1 MDKKDLL
8 DLINDDDLGLL
19 DLEKKSVSA
28 TPDDRL
34 SESFMEI
41 NEFFSLHNMEPKTG
55 KDIHEHKLASR
66 LKHIRENKEQRDFL
80 TKYDTH
86 NLLRIETKD
95 LDTVSDIFEDDDL
108 DLLSIEDSSV
118 LNIKN
123 VPQIRQ
129 DRSDPDFVA
138 QREICADFDQYEHLF
153 VQTQRELKNG
163 TKILATF
170 VESEMKQ
177 GDFFVLGGVL
187 IYLEK
192 VYDPYRGNSEKINR
206 RTRCIYENGTESNV
220 LLRSLGKRLS
230 DAGYAV
236 KNSPEKMGIEDGD
249 SETGYIYVLKS
260 LSSNPRIA
268 TTKNLFKIGFSTTSV
283 EDRIKSAEQD
293 PTYLMAAVAIVAT
306 YRCFNMNPQRF
317 ERLIH
322 RFFNESCLDI
332 EVTDKRGDKYT
343 PKEWFIAPVDVIQ
356 QTINLILSGEIVNYV
371 YDKEAEQVVKIVKK

>member
-19 DLEKKSVSA
+19 DIEKKSTSA

-34 SESFMEI
+34 TESFMEI
-41 NEFFSLHNMEPKTG
+41 NEFFSSHGGEPKSG
-55 KDIHEHKLASR
+55 GDIHEHKLASR
-66 LKHIRENKEQRDFL
+66 LKHIRENKEQVEFL
-80 TKYDTH
+80 SKFDTH
-86 NLLRIETKD
+86 NLLNTTPKKIN
-95 LDTVSDIFEDDDL
+95 TVSDIFEDDDL

-118 LNIKN
+118 FKIKN
-123 VPQIRQ
+123 VPEIRQ

-138 QREICADFDQYEHLF
+138 QREICADFDQYKHLF
-153 VQTQRELKNG
+153 EQVQRELKTG
-163 TKILATF
+163 TKKLSTF

-177 GDFFVLGGVL
+177 GDFFVLNGVL

-192 VYDPYRGNSEKINR
+192 IYDPYRGNSQKINR

-236 KNSPEKMGIEDGD
+236 KDNPDVVSVEDGD

-260 LSSNPRIA
+260 LSDNPRISN
-268 TTKNLFKIGFSTTSV
+268 TKNLFKIGFSTTSV
-283 EDRIKSAEQD
+283 EERIKNAEQD
-293 PTYLMAAVAIVAT
+293 PTYLMAPVSIVAI

-322 RFFNESCLDI
+322 RFFGDSCLDI
-332 EVTDKRGDKYT
+332 EVTDINGKGYV
-343 PKEWFIAPVDVIQ
+343 PKEWFIAPIVVIGNV
-356 QTINLILSGEIVNYV
+356 IELIIKGEIVNYS
-371 YDKEAEQVVKIVKK
+371 YDKAKQNIFKNF